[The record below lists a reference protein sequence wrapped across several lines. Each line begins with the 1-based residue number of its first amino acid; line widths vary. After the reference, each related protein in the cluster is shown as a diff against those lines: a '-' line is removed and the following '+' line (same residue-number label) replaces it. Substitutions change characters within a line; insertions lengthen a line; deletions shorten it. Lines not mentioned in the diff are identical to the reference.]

1 MPRFKLTLEYDG
13 ADFEG
18 WQQQPEGRRTVQG
31 VLRSVLTETITAP
44 EHLVGAGRTDAGV
57 HAEGQVAGVQLETRI
72 EAAELLR
79 ALNARLPADLAVRSC
94 VEAAADFD
102 ARRDA
107 RSKLYRYRV
116 WNGALRSPLRRRRS
130 AWVRGALDLPAMQ
143 RAAAALVGFHDF
155 SSLAAAGGALGDAR
169 RRLTRFEVGGE
180 NGAELYFEVEGE
192 GFLRHMVRNAVGTL
206 LQVGA
211 GQRAPDSM
219 PGLLAAKS
227 RAAAGPT
234 APAHGLTL
242 VRVDY
247 GEPGP

>member
-18 WQQQPEGRRTVQG
+18 WQQQPAGRRTVQG
-31 VLRSVLTETITAP
+31 VLRSALTETAAAP
-44 EHLVGAGRTDAGV
+44 AHLVGAGRTDAGV
-57 HAEGQVAGVQLETRI
+57 HAEGQVASVQLETRLS
-72 EAAELLR
+72 AAELLR
-79 ALNARLPADLAVRSC
+79 ALNARLPADLALLGC
-94 VEAAADFD
+94 AEAAADFD

-116 WNGALRSPLRRRRS
+116 WNGAQRSPLRRQRA
-130 AWVRGALDLPAMQ
+130 AWVRGALALPAMQ
-143 RAAAALVGFHDF
+143 QAAAALVGYHDF
-155 SSLAAAGGALGDAR
+155 SSLAAAGGAPGDAR
-169 RRLTRFEVGGE
+169 RRLTRFEVRGE
-180 NGAELYFEVEGE
+180 NGAGFDFEVEGE

-211 GQRAPDSM
+211 GRRAPDSM
-219 PGLLAAKS
+219 PALLAACD

-242 VRVDY
+242 LRVDY
-247 GEPGP
+247 GERGS